1 MWRSMQHRS
10 PGRCDPMSW
19 KLGKRRNVPGKKPE
33 PRAEP
38 KRPESDIDL
47 TIPED
52 LDRRAK
58 PVDDQPE
65 PQPKETYRP
74 PLSLKPKLET
84 HVGVDA
90 AFRHYIDQC
99 GAYVLR

>member
-1 MWRSMQHRS
+1 
-10 PGRCDPMSW
+10 MS
-19 KLGKRRNVPGKKPE
+19 KSQINRLI
-33 PRAEP
+33 AEP

-47 TIPED
+47 TISED